1 MVLDFGHISLD
12 PKFSLVQDLLVP
24 LEIKDLAAAL
34 IALHNPS
41 LVNLSHVQVEG
52 ASVAERH
59 RVTSGTFERP

>member
-1 MVLDFGHISLD
+1 M
-12 PKFSLVQDLLVP
+12 QDLLVP

-59 RVTSGTFERP
+59 RVTSGTFERS

>member
-1 MVLDFGHISLD
+1 M
-12 PKFSLVQDLLVP
+12 QDLLVP

-59 RVTSGTFERP
+59 RVTSGTFERPYINLFSNLNFMSTNAN